1 MKDTDFSAR
10 WLTLNR
16 LNDRLFKFIF
26 ASEQHKDLLIL
37 FLNNVLDDD
46 KHIVDLEYMDRE
58 LDPFLEDGKLSH
70 FDVRAKAKDGRVFH
84 VEVQIAGEEDFFKRS
99 LFYVTNSYVTQIRKG
114 SPYSDLKPV
123 IFVGIL
129 NFEMFTDK
137 PQTYHSTHR
146 LLDTKTHKC
155 YCEDLEFHYLEI
167 PKLRKLKYTP
177 RTGLERMLS
186 YMGSIGGA
194 EGMRQ
199 LASVDS
205 DIERILKLEEIFVTD
220 PQQWVGYLRHERA
233 QTDYENSL
241 AAKLEEGM
249 RKGEQK
255 GRLEGMRKGE
265 QKGKVETAH
274 KMLAHGMSL
283 EMVIE
288 LTGLSENEIRAVN

>member
-1 MKDTDFSAR
+1 
-10 WLTLNR
+10 
-16 LNDRLFKFIF
+16 
-26 ASEQHKDLLIL
+26 
-37 FLNNVLDDD
+37 
-46 KHIVDLEYMDRE
+46 
-58 LDPFLEDGKLSH
+58 
-70 FDVRAKAKDGRVFH
+70 
-84 VEVQIAGEEDFFKRS
+84 
-99 LFYVTNSYVTQIRKG
+99 
-114 SPYSDLKPV
+114 
-123 IFVGIL
+123 
-129 NFEMFTDK
+129 
-137 PQTYHSTHR
+137 
-146 LLDTKTHKC
+146 
-155 YCEDLEFHYLEI
+155 
-167 PKLRKLKYTP
+167 
-177 RTGLERMLS
+177 
-186 YMGSIGGA
+186 
-194 EGMRQ
+194 MRQ